1 MGFAMEQTSN
11 PLGGGAGETGT
22 ATAGSSKKQIPLYAK
37 TTELETTCR
46 GFVGQRI
53 ALVAEFM
60 GRKIPVTNTNLVG
73 DMLEDIFFHGGLKDL
88 GDFEEGPKQASPD
101 FYAEDKRFHF
111 EQKVFA
117 NSPGFDIGNFES
129 LVAQMTEDGGLFKKL
144 FLTRYL
150 VFQYKIVD
158 DQVEIKSFDLLNI
171 WELVG
176 YDGKNPISM
185 QDKRGT
191 WYNIRPQARST
202 WSDATKTPQRFVDAL
217 KECIRVCPQVQ
228 DKETKIARIDEQ
240 WAAICSE
247 YTLE

>member
-1 MGFAMEQTSN
+1 MENQTIT
-11 PLGGGAGETGT
+11 LGGGPIEA
-22 ATAGSSKKQIPLYAK
+22 APGSSKTALPMYAK
-37 TTELETTCR
+37 TEQLIATCK
-46 GFVGQRI
+46 GFVGQSVT
-53 ALVAEFM
+53 LVAEFM

-117 NSPGFDIGNFES
+117 GSPGFDIGNFES
-129 LVAQMTEDGGLFKKL
+129 LISQMVEDGGLFKKL
-144 FLTRYL
+144 FLTKYL

-158 DQVEIKSFDLLNI
+158 DAVQIKSFDLLSI

-176 YDGKNPISM
+176 YDGKHPISM

-202 WSDATKTPQRFVDAL
+202 WSDSTKTPQRFVEAM

-228 DKETKIARIDEQ
+228 DKETKIASIDAQ

>member
-1 MGFAMEQTSN
+1 MEIQTTT
-11 PLGGGAGETGT
+11 LGGGAGETGT

-37 TTELETTCR
+37 TAELETTCR

-53 ALVAEFM
+53 TLVAEFM

-73 DMLEDIFFHGGLKDL
+73 DMLEDIVFHGGLKDL

-111 EQKVFA
+111 EQKSFA
-117 NSPGFDIGNFES
+117 NNPGFDIGNFES
-129 LVAQMTEDGGLFKKL
+129 LVAQMTEEGGLFKKL

-150 VFQYKIVD
+150 VFQYTIVD
-158 DQVEIKSFDLLNI
+158 DAVEIKSFDLLNI
-171 WELVG
+171 WEMVG
-176 YDGKNPISM
+176 YDGKHPISM

-191 WYNIRPQARST
+191 WYNIRPQSRSS

-228 DKETKIARIDEQ
+228 DKEAKIARIDEQ